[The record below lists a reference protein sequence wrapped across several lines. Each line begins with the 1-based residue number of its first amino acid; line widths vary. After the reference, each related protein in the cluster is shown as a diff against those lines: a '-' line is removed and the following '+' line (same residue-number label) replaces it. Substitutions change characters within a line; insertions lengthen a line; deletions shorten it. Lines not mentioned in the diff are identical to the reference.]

1 MKRNITTIVLAVCL
15 VLSIGYNLNFRLSML
30 KEYKKE
36 AMYKPKTSLDEVY
49 HYTKLRIYRE
59 LVFPKLKIETDS
71 LDKE

>member
-36 AMYKPKTSLDEVY
+36 AMYEPKTYSDVAY
-49 HYTKLRIYRE
+49 HYAKLRIYRE

-71 LDKE
+71 LSKE